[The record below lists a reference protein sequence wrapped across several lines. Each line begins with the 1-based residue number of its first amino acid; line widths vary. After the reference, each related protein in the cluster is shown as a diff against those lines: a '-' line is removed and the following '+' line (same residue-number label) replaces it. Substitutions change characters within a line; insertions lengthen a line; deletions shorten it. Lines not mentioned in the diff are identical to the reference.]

1 MRQTE
6 RKPLALSLYQ
16 RQRETCQMS
25 KVKVNRIS
33 GVTDPL
39 TGLPAKQIELVEVR
53 DARRPEMFPANDEAR
68 VVQGM
73 VSQLQSMGLMPQ
85 MRETGFSKIIMTLT
99 ESEYDML
106 GMRLDVNEI
115 YDLDIRNGSITLRK
129 ITEGT

>member
-1 MRQTE
+1 M
-6 RKPLALSLYQ
+6 
-16 RQRETCQMS
+16 
-25 KVKVNRIS
+25 NRIS

-53 DARRPEMFPANDEAR
+53 DARRPDMFPASDEAK

-73 VSQLQSMGLMPQ
+73 ISQLQSMGLMPQ
-85 MRETGFSKIIMTLT
+85 MRELGYSKIVMTLT

-106 GMRLDVNEI
+106 GIRLDVNEI

>member
-1 MRQTE
+1 M
-6 RKPLALSLYQ
+6 A
-16 RQRETCQMS
+16 

-33 GVTDPL
+33 SVTDPL

-53 DARRPEMFPANDEAR
+53 DSRRPEAFPPSDEGR
-68 VVQGM
+68 VIQGM

-85 MRETGFSKIIMTLT
+85 LRDMGFAKVTMILT
-99 ESEYDML
+99 ETEYDML

-115 YDLDIRNGSITLRK
+115 YELEIRNGALQLKK

>member
-1 MRQTE
+1 MG
-6 RKPLALSLYQ
+6 
-16 RQRETCQMS
+16 

-33 GVTDPL
+33 SVTDPL

-53 DARRPEMFPANDEAR
+53 DARRPDMFPSSDEGR

-85 MRETGFSKIIMTLT
+85 MREFGFSKIIMTLT

-106 GMRLDVNEI
+106 GMRLDVNEF
-115 YDLDIRNGSITLRK
+115 YELEIRNGGFALKK

>member
-1 MRQTE
+1 
-6 RKPLALSLYQ
+6 
-16 RQRETCQMS
+16 MS
-25 KVKVNRIS
+25 RVKVNRIS

-53 DARRPEMFPANDEAR
+53 DTRRPDMFPSSDEAR

-85 MRETGFSKIIMTLT
+85 MREFGYSKVVMTLT

-106 GMRLDVNEI
+106 GIRLDVNEI
-115 YDLDIRNGSITLRK
+115 YELDIRNGSIILK
-129 ITEGT
+129 KLTEGT

>member
-1 MRQTE
+1 M
-6 RKPLALSLYQ
+6 A
-16 RQRETCQMS
+16 
-25 KVKVNRIS
+25 KVKVSRIS

-53 DARRPEMFPANDEAR
+53 DARRPDMFPSSDEGR

-85 MRETGFSKIIMTLT
+85 MREFGYSKVTMTLT

-115 YDLDIRNGSITLRK
+115 YELDIRNGSITLK
-129 ITEGT
+129 KMTEGT

>member
-1 MRQTE
+1 
-6 RKPLALSLYQ
+6 LS
-16 RQRETCQMS
+16 R
-25 KVKVNRIS
+25 VKVSRIS

-53 DARRPEMFPANDEAR
+53 DSRRPDMFPASDEAR

-85 MRETGFSKIIMTLT
+85 IREFGYSKVVMTLT

-106 GMRLDVNEI
+106 GIRLDVNEI
-115 YDLDIRNGSITLRK
+115 YDLDIRNGSLTLK
-129 ITEGT
+129 KVTEGT